1 MSSSLNSGLAILIA
15 EDDEALRELV
25 VEVLEKRGYR
35 VDRAAD
41 GGEALQA
48 VQSRH
53 YDVVISDVHMPQVD
67 GFTLLDHLRRTTSAT
82 DVIII
87 TGHGTI
93 PEAIAATRAKAL
105 YLTKPFGYEELL
117 GVLAQIA
124 ERRRVA
130 AELAAGQSLMVGECA
145 GIAQLKRDVQVIG
158 KSDGAVVINGESG
171 TGKELVARMIHE
183 ASPRRSKPLV
193 TVNCAAFPDTLLEA
207 ELFGHERGAFTGAT
221 SKREGRFEHADGGT
235 LFLDEIGEMPLMA
248 QAKLLRVLETG
259 TFQRL
264 GSNANI
270 KVDVRIISA
279 TNRDLEQLVA
289 EGRFREDLFYRIK
302 LFRVNVPPL
311 RERGDDLVMLVE
323 HFCRKYAPAG
333 APRPTL
339 SPAAWAVL
347 REHAFPGNVR
357 ELEHAI
363 RHAMAFA
370 GGDDIQVAHLPHE
383 IAGDAR
389 AQLPAG
395 AESPGNGKVL
405 PLVSAIIQFEHA
417 YLLQAL
423 EITSGNRSQAAQ
435 MLGISRKSLWAKLKR
450 YRSAAARVRSTVA
463 GS

>member
-1 MSSSLNSGLAILIA
+1 MGERESLAILIA

-41 GGEALQA
+41 GGQALRA

-67 GFTLLDHLRRTTSAT
+67 GFTLLEHLRRTTAAT

-93 PEAIAATRAKAL
+93 PEAIAATRASAL
-105 YLTKPFGYEELL
+105 YLTKPFGYEDLL
-117 GVLAQIA
+117 GALAKIA
-124 ERRRVA
+124 ERRRVET
-130 AELAAGQSLMVGECA
+130 ELAAADTPLVGDCA
-145 GIAQLKRDVQVIG
+145 GIVQIKHDVQVIG

-183 ASPRRSKPLV
+183 ASGRRGKPLI

-221 SKREGRFEHADGGT
+221 NRREGRFEAANGGT
-235 LFLDEIGEMPLMA
+235 LFLDEIAEMPLMA
-248 QAKLLRVLETG
+248 QAKLLRVLEQG

-264 GSNANI
+264 GSNTNI
-270 KVDVRIISA
+270 SVDVRIISA
-279 TNRDLEQLVA
+279 TNKDLEELVA
-289 EGRFREDLFYRIK
+289 EGKFREDLFYRIK
-302 LFRVNVPPL
+302 LFRVQVPPL
-311 RERGDDLVMLVE
+311 RERGDDLVTLVE
-323 HFCRKYAPAG
+323 HFCRKYAQPG
-333 APRPTL
+333 ARPTL

-347 REHAFPGNVR
+347 REHSFPGNVR

-370 GGDDIQVAHLPHE
+370 GGEEIQVAHLPHE

-389 AQLPAG
+389 AQLPAAVDG
-395 AESPGNGKVL
+395 PAPGKVL
-405 PLVSAIIQFEHA
+405 PLVSAITQFEHA

-450 YRSAAARVRSTVA
+450 YRSGSRSSVA